1 MSPRFAH
8 LAPAA
13 GESWEKSGGVLAAE
27 KRNSDI
33 FTQQAQSGTR
43 GGGVRCTAGYNRGAV
58 MPTGVQPS
66 ASGLRFHHPGRTA
79 GTSIGDTT
87 REMVF
92 GKPYC
97 GESSVGSHVD
107 TLSKSS

>member
-1 MSPRFAH
+1 TKFLSCDTPQPTRSRLLPYTARLMLQMRAADNIYARRRAMSPRFAH

-43 GGGVRCTAGYNRGAV
+43 G
-58 MPTGVQPS
+58 
-66 ASGLRFHHPGRTA
+66 
-79 GTSIGDTT
+79 
-87 REMVF
+87 
-92 GKPYC
+92 
-97 GESSVGSHVD
+97 
-107 TLSKSS
+107 